1 MPPQKPVD
9 PEVKPID
16 PEVKPAVLAGPT
28 IIVIAAQPGRRR
40 IGRAFGPEPVAIP
53 MAELTEGDIA
63 ALRDDPLLAV
73 SVVDAP
79 Y

>member
-1 MPPQKPVD
+1 MAPKKPVD
-9 PEVKPID
+9 PEEKPEI
-16 PEVKPAVLAGPT
+16 PAGPT
-28 IIVIAAQPGRRR
+28 VIVIAAQPARRR

-53 MAELTEGDIA
+53 LADLTDADIA